1 MKDSD
6 NPVTRRR
13 ARDDVDKAARRESI
27 LLAARTLYLQ
37 DTRCLPSVARIAERA
52 GLAKGTVYTYFTT
65 KEEIFVALLG
75 DSLDALFGR
84 LAQVLSTGRPTP
96 DVLIEQFV
104 RYLDGHPEVLRLD
117 AMVYQL
123 EGNLSP
129 DAMRTHKLRGTM
141 GLVAGGAL
149 IEATWGLPAGRGVK
163 ILSRVYALTRGL
175 WQWLDYP
182 EAMRAVLA
190 EPAFAPIRP
199 VFRSELVEALR
210 EYLQGAVLVR

>member
-1 MKDSD
+1 MRTRASD
-6 NPVTRRR
+6 NQ
-13 ARDDVDKAARRESI
+13 DKAARRDSI
-27 LLAARTLYLQ
+27 VEAARALYLQ
-37 DTRCLPSVARIAERA
+37 DTRSLPSVARIAEQA
-52 GLAKGTVYTYFTT
+52 GLAKGTVYTYFNT

-84 LAQVLSTGRPTP
+84 MAQVLSTGQPTP
-96 DVLIEQFV
+96 EVLIDQCV
-104 RYLDGHPEVLRLD
+104 RYLDAHPEVLRLD

-129 DAMRTHKLRGTM
+129 EAMRTHKLRGTM

-149 IEATWGLPAGRGVK
+149 LEAAFGLPAGRGVK
-163 ILSRVYALTRGL
+163 ILSRIYALTRGL

-199 VFRSELVEALR
+199 PFRGELIEALN
-210 EYLQGAVLVR
+210 EYVKGAVLLD